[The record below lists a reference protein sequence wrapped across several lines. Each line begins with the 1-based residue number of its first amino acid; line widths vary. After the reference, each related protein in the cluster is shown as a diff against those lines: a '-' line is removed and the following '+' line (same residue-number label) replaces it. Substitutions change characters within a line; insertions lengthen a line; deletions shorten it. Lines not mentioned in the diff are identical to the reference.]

1 MLQRNKNDGM
11 KKDQERKKGGR
22 NGGRERKERRE
33 NEMVNQSVSH

>member
-1 MLQRNKNDGM
+1 M